1 MVIVGGVIPGNNL
14 TDDATQAYTYDCIL
28 SVWNSF
34 RLPSDNYL
42 NRQGASGTNLGNG
55 LVYIWGGKRSRHQR
69 FNESAVQLPSAMYQ
83 LDSINPWNSS
93 LVHSASPNP
102 PLRYSHTQTLVK
114 GHLIVILGGFDSLT
128 GDAVSMKDIWIFD
141 TLLLHWKQVVATLDN
156 DNKPANR
163 SSHSQVLMSDDS
175 SILIYGGYDGYHVFN
190 DVAVL
195 DTRSWTW
202 MVKNT
207 SAVVQGRAD
216 HTATLIGNNMIVAF
230 GFTGVSTSL
239 TVMSDV
245 EVLDITT
252 WSWTSY
258 YIPSPGYPGNG
269 ETPGGES
276 QINLHGTP
284 SMTIVA
290 GAVTGGVIVFV
301 LVIMTLYIFNF
312 QQKQQERALPP
323 LQRQDLL
330 NHDDGDDGDG
340 DDDDSTIIPRTDQH
354 HKLSD
359 PFTRAIFSTTP
370 SSSIAATSPTLIDP
384 FPSTPSSSTSP
395 FTATHQRRKIR
406 SNSLLPSPWKDYQP
420 TSIPNC
426 DMITTAISLPINK
439 PDEPCNLDDKSTFIP
454 HPAMTPV
461 SPTNFNSFGDKTQNN
476 VSGDDNDDGGFD
488 RQEFILQADEI
499 SSDPTV

>member
-1 MVIVGGVIPGNNL
+1 
-14 TDDATQAYTYDCIL
+14 
-28 SVWNSF
+28 
-34 RLPSDNYL
+34 
-42 NRQGASGTNLGNG
+42 
-55 LVYIWGGKRSRHQR
+55 
-69 FNESAVQLPSAMYQ
+69 MYQ
-83 LDSINPWNSS
+83 LDSIHPLNST

-141 TLLLHWKQVVATLDN
+141 TLLLHWKQVVATLDS

-163 SSHSQVLMSDDS
+163 SSHSQVLMSDDT

-195 DTRSWTW
+195 DTRTWTW

-207 SAVVQGRAD
+207 SAAVQGRAD
-216 HTATLIGNNMIVAF
+216 VTTLVGNNMIVAF

-252 WSWTSY
+252 WGWTSY

-269 ETPGGES
+269 NTSGEEN
-276 QINLHGTP
+276 QPNLPGTP

-323 LQRQDLL
+323 LQRRDLL

-340 DDDDSTIIPRTDQH
+340 DDDDSTIIPRTDHH

-370 SSSIAATSPTLIDP
+370 SSSTAATSPTLIDP

-395 FTATHQRRKIR
+395 FIATHQKRKIR

-420 TSIPNC
+420 TSTPNS
-426 DMITTAISLPINK
+426 DMITTTSLSINK
-439 PDEPCNLDDKSTFIP
+439 PDEPCNLDERATMVP
-454 HPAMTPV
+454 G
-461 SPTNFNSFGDKTQNN
+461 SPTNCNSFGDKTQKNIN
-476 VSGDDNDDGGFD
+476 GDDDDDGGFD
-488 RQEFILQADEI
+488 RQEFILQSDEV